1 MDKAF
6 IFGAQAETS
15 EGAATPTTHAA
26 LTSCWDI
33 FSSTRQPN
41 SNNNK
46 EQQGEAWQPFEVQLK
61 IFRGQILAWKLC
73 QTR

>member
-33 FSSTRQPN
+33 FSSTRQPKAIATTK
-41 SNNNK
+41 SNK
-46 EQQGEAWQPFEVQLK
+46 EKLGNHLK
-61 IFRGQILAWKLC
+61 C
-73 QTR
+73 N

>member
-26 LTSCWDI
+26 LTSCSYI
-33 FSSTRQPN
+33 FSSTRQPKATTTESN
-41 SNNNK
+41 SNK
-46 EQQGEAWQPFEVQLK
+46 EKLGNHLK
-61 IFRGQILAWKLC
+61 C
-73 QTR
+73 N